1 MADSRE
7 KIIHEM
13 RAYIL
18 SHGGGWGDWY
28 VGIAENINNRL
39 GDHRVT
45 GEPHISKVA
54 NSPEIARAIEDYFI
68 HKLKTDGSHG
78 GNKQADKVY
87 AYKKSRNTRQ
97 GRSL

>member
-1 MADSRE
+1 MADSRAE
-7 KIIHEM
+7 IIHEI

-39 GDHRVT
+39 RDHHVT
-45 GEPHISKVA
+45 REPHISKGA

-68 HKLKTDGSHG
+68 HKLGTDGSHG
-78 GNKQADKVY
+78 GNKRANKVY
-87 AYKKSRNTRQ
+87 SYKKSHNTRP
-97 GRSL
+97 